1 MLALCYTPLSQ
12 ETGGIKMNYYLL
24 GFCVGV
30 VISLV
35 ILAFAKKS
43 KGEYDE
49 RQVLVRG
56 KAYKVGFLSTLGAG
70 AVYGFISTVLKRPLA
85 EDGIAVFF
93 ILLFGVG
100 VFVVYCI
107 MNDAFFSISDKI
119 KPVHLVVLLL
129 LGMVSQGY
137 MIYTNLTEGTI
148 VGKNGELTARVLP
161 FGILLLFLCVL
172 AALAVKLIKSRKES
186 EDE

>member
-1 MLALCYTPLSQ
+1 
-12 ETGGIKMNYYLL
+12 MNYYLM
-24 GFCVGV
+24 GIWVG
-30 VISLV
+30 I
-35 ILAFAKKS
+35 IIGLAIYLITRKTT
-43 KGEYDE
+43 EDYDE
-49 RQVLVRG
+49 RQLVIRG

-161 FGILLLFLCVL
+161 FGTLLFFLCVL
-172 AALAVKLIKSRKES
+172 AALAIKLIKSRKES

>member
-1 MLALCYTPLSQ
+1 
-12 ETGGIKMNYYLL
+12 MNYYLM
-24 GFCVGV
+24 GIWVG
-30 VISLV
+30 I
-35 ILAFAKKS
+35 IIGLAIYLITRKTT
-43 KGEYDE
+43 EDYDE
-49 RQVLVRG
+49 RQLVIRG

-129 LGMVSQGY
+129 LGVVSQGY

>member
-1 MLALCYTPLSQ
+1 MLVLCYTPLSQ

-137 MIYTNLTEGTI
+137 IGQGRGQPPDRERDREG
-148 VGKNGELTARVLP
+148 GLQPHDKSLRGDMQNPWKN
-161 FGILLLFLCVL
+161 
-172 AALAVKLIKSRKES
+172 S
-186 EDE
+186 

>member
-1 MLALCYTPLSQ
+1 
-12 ETGGIKMNYYLL
+12 MNYYLM
-24 GFCVGV
+24 GIWVG
-30 VISLV
+30 I
-35 ILAFAKKS
+35 IIGLAIYLITRKTT
-43 KGEYDE
+43 EDYDE
-49 RQVLVRG
+49 RQLVIRG

-129 LGMVSQGY
+129 LGVVSQGY

-172 AALAVKLIKSRKES
+172 AALAIKLIKSRKES

>member
-1 MLALCYTPLSQ
+1 MGIWVGIIIGLA
-12 ETGGIKMNYYLL
+12 IYL
-24 GFCVGV
+24 
-30 VISLV
+30 ITR
-35 ILAFAKKS
+35 KTT
-43 KGEYDE
+43 EDYDE
-49 RQVLVRG
+49 RQLVIRG

-70 AVYGFISTVLKRPLA
+70 AVYGFISAVLKRPLA

-129 LGMVSQGY
+129 LGVVSQGY

>member
-1 MLALCYTPLSQ
+1 
-12 ETGGIKMNYYLL
+12 MNYYLM
-24 GFCVGV
+24 GIWVG
-30 VISLV
+30 I
-35 ILAFAKKS
+35 IIGLAIYLITRKTT
-43 KGEYDE
+43 EDYDE
-49 RQVLVRG
+49 RQLVIRG

-70 AVYGFISTVLKRPLA
+70 AVYGFISAVLKRPLA

-129 LGMVSQGY
+129 LGVVSQGY